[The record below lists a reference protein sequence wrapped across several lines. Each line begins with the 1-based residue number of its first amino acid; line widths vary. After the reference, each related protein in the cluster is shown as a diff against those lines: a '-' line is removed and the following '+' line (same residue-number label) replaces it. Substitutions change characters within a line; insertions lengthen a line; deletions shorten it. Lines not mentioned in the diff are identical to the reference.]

1 MENQHYIINHK
12 LDKFIDSSVSIPGI
26 FNEAEQPD
34 NKLTYGFFTYD
45 PNSGSM
51 WCIQVDTLKQLAKE
65 MNSDQ
70 DFYKSLFNLEPG
82 QTKYLRD
89 GSLWV
94 RIW

>member
-1 MENQHYIINHK
+1 MENQNYIINHK
-12 LDKFIDSSVSIPGI
+12 LDEFIDSSVSIPGI
-26 FNEAEQPD
+26 FCEGEQPD
-34 NKLTYGFFTYD
+34 NKLAYGFFEYD
-45 PNSGSM
+45 PNRGSM

-82 QTKYLRD
+82 QTKYLMD

>member
-1 MENQHYIINHK
+1 MEKQNYIINHK
-12 LDKFIDSSVSIPGI
+12 LDKFIDSSISVPGI
-26 FNEAEQPD
+26 FCEAEQPD
-34 NKLTYGFFTYD
+34 NKLAYGFFTYD
-45 PNSGSM
+45 PNSGNI

-70 DFYKSLFNLEPG
+70 DFYKSLFDLEPG

>member
-1 MENQHYIINHK
+1 MENQYYIINHK

-26 FNEAEQPD
+26 FNEGEQPD
-34 NKLTYGFFTYD
+34 NKLAYGFFEYD

-82 QTKYLRD
+82 QTKYLKD
-89 GSLWV
+89 QSLWL

>member
-1 MENQHYIINHK
+1 MEKQHYIINHK

-26 FNEAEQPD
+26 FCEGEQPD
-34 NKLTYGFFTYD
+34 NKLAYGFFTYD

-70 DFYKSLFNLEPG
+70 DFYKSLFNLKPG
-82 QTKYLRD
+82 QKIYLQD
-89 GSLWV
+89 QSLWL

>member
-1 MENQHYIINHK
+1 
-12 LDKFIDSSVSIPGI
+12 
-26 FNEAEQPD
+26 
-34 NKLTYGFFTYD
+34 
-45 PNSGSM
+45 M

-70 DFYKSLFNLEPG
+70 DFYKSLFDLEPG
-82 QTKYLRD
+82 QTKYLMD